1 MGSVSL
7 STNYNGIDW
16 TSLLNAVIQQES
28 QPLTTL
34 SNQRRTLQYQATTY
48 ASLAS
53 NLATLQS
60 AVEDLASVTAFQSK
74 AATNSDETVVS
85 VTTST
90 ETTSGTYDITV
101 NELARA
107 QVTASNSA
115 HADRDTTSVATG
127 GTLTIGG
134 TVVTIS
140 ASVTLDGLADAIN
153 ATDGIGVV
161 ATVVQSG
168 ASSYQLVLTGKN
180 TGTANAFT
188 ITNALTAGA
197 APVTFIDTD
206 LDGTTGDSALD
217 NAVQATNASVTVN
230 NITVTSETNTIEDA
244 IPGASIEALK
254 KTASATISVTQDLE
268 ATKTAI
274 DTFVT
279 AYNDF
284 IGFTNDQ
291 ITGARNNVASSIG
304 RDGLLRTLKNTLNA
318 AVLDD
323 YAAAS
328 GSTYARLSEIGLGFE
343 RDGTLSFDTSV
354 FDSATASGADD
365 VQKLFAGNDDANT
378 GAFDALQA
386 ILEDYTEAGGL
397 LPTVQDRLDDQVQS
411 MADRIDA
418 MQKRID
424 IRRAALQREYMAAD
438 QAMTE
443 LKSQA
448 GSLSTLSGQYRL
460 F

>member
-1 MGSVSL
+1 MGSISL

-16 TSLLNAVIQQES
+16 SSLLNAVIQQES

-34 SNQRRTLQYQATTY
+34 SNQRRTLQYQSTTY
-48 ASLAS
+48 AQLAS

-60 AVEDLASVTAFQSK
+60 AVEDLASITAFQSK

-107 QVTASNSA
+107 QVTASNST
-115 HADRDTTSVATG
+115 HTDKDTTAVATG
-127 GTLTIGG
+127 GTLTIDG
-134 TVVTIS
+134 VAVTLS
-140 ASVTLDGLADAIN
+140 ASVTLEELADAIN
-153 ATDGIGVV
+153 ATDNIPVV
-161 ATVVQSG
+161 AAVVQSG
-168 ASSYQLVLTGKN
+168 TNSYQLVLTGKD
-180 TGTANAFT
+180 TGETNGFT

-217 NAVQATNASVTVN
+217 NAVAATSASVTVN
-230 NITVTSETNTIEDA
+230 NITATSETNTIEDV
-244 IPGASIEALK
+244 IPGASIEVLK
-254 KTASATISVTQDLE
+254 KNASATISVTQDLE

-274 DTFVT
+274 ETFVD
-279 AYNDF
+279 AYNSF

-291 ITGARNNVASSIG
+291 IAGARNNVSSSIG

-323 YAAAS
+323 YETAS

-343 RDGTLSFDTSV
+343 RDGTLSFDASV
-354 FDSATASGADD
+354 FDSATASGAAD
-365 VQKLFAGNDDANT
+365 VQKLFAGNDDVNT
-378 GAFDALQA
+378 GAFDALQST
-386 ILEDYTEAGGL
+386 LDDYTEAGGL
-397 LPTVQDRLDDQVQS
+397 LPTTRDRLDDQVQS
-411 MADRIDA
+411 IADRIDA
-418 MQKRID
+418 MQKRLD
-424 IRRAALQREYMAAD
+424 IRRAALQKEYMAAD